1 MVKRVPSTWQTNL
14 KQTSHFSITSD
25 NIEINSF
32 RKMIE
37 NANDIHFISEK
48 VTNFYPSLVRVTK
61 ATNRSDN
68 ININTLQ

>member
-1 MVKRVPSTWQTNL
+1 
-14 KQTSHFSITSD
+14 
-25 NIEINSF
+25 
-32 RKMIE
+32 MIE

-61 ATNRSDN
+61 ATNKSDN